1 LLIRSLIV
9 AVALFAAFFLVSV
22 LGAPSRSVAR
32 PALSPAIVHPKPA
45 RPGVIPNALPVRL
58 STSQLATA
66 AGRCAAWAAKAG
78 FPNTSLGHGRLT
90 TAVAVAL
97 AETGCDPAACYNNS
111 TRRACTEPAT
121 QPATQPTTQPTS
133 RPTSRPTTRPTRRPT
148 TQPTARASTPAGRQH
163 GGDSFFRGA
172 WQVGGQSR
180 TGVSDTCAYQG
191 RCNGQAAYRVVAG
204 YGTDLRP
211 WTAYLTG
218 HYQRYLAAAARAVSV
233 LRQGALP
240 SAVTGLCAEYV
251 TDRPGAWTWLAR
263 CGLGSP
269 NEEWTLSGQQLR
281 TSSGLCLTADA
292 ASTGGNASTA
302 GTARPGPVS
311 VASCTGS
318 SFQDWRPGTKFAL
331 TNVGARL
338 CLTAPGSPAPPG
350 TTLTVQPCAG
360 RRGQRWFR
368 P

>member
-1 LLIRSLIV
+1 MIRSLIV

-32 PALSPAIVHPKPA
+32 PALSPAVVHPKPA

-66 AGRCAAWAAKAG
+66 ARRCAAWAAKAG

-97 AETGCDPAACYNNS
+97 AETGCDPAACYDNT
-111 TRRACTEPAT
+111 TRQPCTPPTAPPAT
-121 QPATQPTTQPTS
+121 QPNAH
-133 RPTSRPTTRPTRRPT
+133 
-148 TQPTARASTPAGRQH
+148 PTARPTVRPSHQPSRDAV
-163 GGDSFFRGA
+163 FRGA
-172 WQVGGQSR
+172 WQVGGQAR

-191 RCNGQAAYRVVAG
+191 PCNGEAAYRVVAG

-281 TSSGLCLTADA
+281 TSAGLCLTADA
-292 ASTGGNASTA
+292 ASTGGSASTA

-318 SFQDWRPGTKFAL
+318 SFQDWRPGTEFAL

>member
-1 LLIRSLIV
+1 MIRSLIV

-32 PALSPAIVHPKPA
+32 PALSPAAVHPKPA

-66 AGRCAAWAAKAG
+66 ARRCAAWAAKAG

-111 TRRACTEPAT
+111 TRRACTEPPT
-121 QPATQPTTQPTS
+121 QPATQPTSQ
-133 RPTSRPTTRPTRRPT
+133 PTTRPTGRPT
-148 TQPTARASTPAGRQH
+148 TQPTARASTRGGRQH
-163 GGDSFFRGA
+163 GGDSLFRGA

-218 HYQRYLAAAARAVSV
+218 HYQRYLAAARARGQRPAPGGAAQRGDRAVRGV
-233 LRQGALP
+233 R
-240 SAVTGLCAEYV
+240 
-251 TDRPGAWTWLAR
+251 DRPARRLDLAGPLR
-263 CGLGSP
+263 AGLAQRGVDAVRP
-269 NEEWTLSGQQLR
+269 AAADRQRTLPDR
-281 TSSGLCLTADA
+281 RAPPARPAA
-292 ASTGGNASTA
+292 ASTG

-318 SFQDWRPGTKFAL
+318 SFQDWRPGTEFAL

>member
-1 LLIRSLIV
+1 M
-9 AVALFAAFFLVSV
+9 
-22 LGAPSRSVAR
+22 
-32 PALSPAIVHPKPA
+32 HPKPA

-66 AGRCAAWAAKAG
+66 ARRCAAWAAKAG

-121 QPATQPTTQPTS
+121 ATQPATQPASQ
-133 RPTSRPTTRPTRRPT
+133 PTTRPTSRPT
-148 TQPTARASTPAGRQH
+148 TQPTARASTRGGSQH

-218 HYQRYLAAAARAVSV
+218 HYQRYLAAAAHAVSV

-281 TSSGLCLTADA
+281 TSSGLCLTA
-292 ASTGGNASTA
+292 
-302 GTARPGPVS
+302 ARRQHGRHP
-311 VASCTGS
+311 
-318 SFQDWRPGTKFAL
+318 
-331 TNVGARL
+331 
-338 CLTAPGSPAPPG
+338 PAPPG
-350 TTLTVQPCAG
+350 PPG
-360 RRGQRWFR
+360 RGRSAWRAAPAAASRTGGPGRSSR
-368 P
+368 